1 MTEPDDELPEENGG
15 DLDVNILRQALPY
28 MRQHRGKIMVVKL
41 GGHLVKD
48 RVALDHVAS
57 DIALLHHVG
66 ARICVIHGGGPQAT
80 ELQEKLGVEPQ
91 FVEGRR
97 ITDDATLEVV
107 KMVFAGKINLEMLSA
122 LRGHGLK
129 AVGLTG
135 VSGGLIRARRREVQE
150 VKDPVTGERKALDF
164 GHVGDIHGVDTSLLR
179 VLMESGYVPVVASL
193 GADARGN
200 ILNINADNV
209 ALEMAVDLKADKF
222 LNMTQV
228 PGVMRDLDDPDSLV
242 TDLTAAEAEA
252 LVREGVVKAG
262 MIPKVRTCVEAVK
275 RGIPRA
281 HILNGLEPHAI
292 LLELFTVKGTGT
304 MITVDPVAP
313 GPPSSPPP
321 GVSSSA
327 P

>member
-1 MTEPDDELPEENGG
+1 MSEEPEDLPEENGG

-28 MRQHRGKIMVVKL
+28 MRQHRKKTMVVKL

-66 ARICVIHGGGPQAT
+66 ARICVVHGGGPQAT

-122 LRGHGLK
+122 LRAHGLK

-135 VSGGLIRARRREVQE
+135 VSGGLIRARRREVRE
-150 VKDPVTGERKALDF
+150 VQDAVTGERKSLDF
-164 GHVGDIHGVDTSLLR
+164 GHVGDIQGVDTSLLT
-179 VLMESGYVPVVASL
+179 VLMDSGYVPVVAFL
-193 GADARGN
+193 GADGRGN

-228 PGVMRDLDDPDSLV
+228 PGVMRDLLDPDSLL
-242 TDLTAAEAEA
+242 TDLTADQCES
-252 LVREGVVKAG
+252 LVREGVVNGG
-262 MIPKVRTCVEAVK
+262 MIPKVRTCVQAVR

-304 MITVDPVAP
+304 MITLEAV
-313 GPPSSPPP
+313 PP
-321 GVSSSA
+321 GSA
-327 P
+327 SA